1 MSFSLTYFQ
10 LPCLRPTDGKR
21 PESGDCFPIVPKRR
35 RIEKKSEQSATSSQN
50 RRSAESAELTMTAHL
65 EDNHDSMKEFA
76 TGDQDCTNTSEC
88 IVKERVI
95 REQVDNETRAL
106 EVAESETVQEGSS
119 KTMVEGKSETVEDG
133 RSGYVLEGKSE
144 TVEDG
149 KSETVEDG
157 RHGYVLEGKSETVEG
172 GKSESVVEGKSGAV
186 QLVKTAAGAELGH
199 TRKVEIPSQES
210 QKSSSDEREITIK
223 VTEQLIESEKNN
235 ESQNDMCQ
243 KEVECKNL
251 ESQNLSDVGKEEIL
265 EPGQERAR
273 AQSPIE
279 EAMCQKS
286 SALFEDAV
294 VLARFKNAE
303 NIEQEL
309 ELKGVEYG
317 AGLDDPNDDPFQD
330 GGVGAEV
337 VRPNYLPL
345 VHRFSD
351 SVPPQ
356 QVLVQSETVT
366 SGYCSHGETQIL
378 SGSSDASE
386 NDTDMPSVQSEQE
399 VVFPA
404 VEDGDE
410 SQPLDG
416 GPTVPK
422 TIENTQT
429 AKNDRQDEKRTQ
441 QTEDDSGTTSPGL
454 TEAASEISKE
464 VSIGVPVG
472 DSNANVV
479 SDADAGTNLMG
490 EVHAASALTMRKS
503 DLLYLPSDD
512 EIVSDSS
519 ESGSSTS
526 DEYTV
531 NDASEG
537 YSPATLPQQ
546 PHFLTT
552 ITENRGILEEEE
564 EEDDEEEEELLLE
577 EDLENCLE
585 CSGDSSLP
593 NITNMSLD
601 SFDRSDYG
609 LSGLVI
615 SAAQK
620 ETNLSTSCSEL
631 SESSEEEDPDQ
642 AVDKEYSQLLDPTQ
656 CYGQSPHVLDMEIPG
671 APSSGK
677 FMETENRSDIPEAL
691 SGDNFLETENPD
703 FLKEGVSVTGDAKKT
718 NSPCVE
724 FSEIVDT
731 SSLSSQLGPLV
742 EPCTIGPNL
751 IESTYSRDDLRDCDQ
766 GLVCDTSATITASE
780 AMESID
786 SRDTSSNFGGDREMS
801 DFASF
806 SEDANTHA
814 KVQDYSGS
822 AQGFS
827 EFSAVNTCQQ
837 HEQNFGR
844 KSLEK
849 SQHDLE
855 GSMLH
860 ENKNIIE
867 DLTTETIQ
875 DVIDQSACPT
885 SYSTPLQVRGPRS
898 RFDQNEPND
907 PIGSL
912 DQENS
917 IVVVSDD
924 SPDKE
929 GNRQK
934 NLKYT
939 PNNDTSL
946 MGERDQSLITISPI
960 PGGKVQDES
969 EDSVIVLSDSDD
981 ETELDELQVGIVN
994 IGGASKNGS
1003 EVIVLDDSIDSDA
1016 NC

>member
-1 MSFSLTYFQ
+1 MSFSLTYLQ

-50 RRSAESAELTMTAHL
+50 RRPAESAESKTTAHL
-65 EDNHDSMKEFA
+65 EDNHDSMKQFA
-76 TGDQDCTNTSEC
+76 SGDQDCTNTSET

-95 REQVDNETRAL
+95 VEPVDDVTRAL
-106 EVAESETVQEGSS
+106 EVAESETVQEG
-119 KTMVEGKSETVEDG
+119 KSETMI
-133 RSGYVLEGKSE
+133 EGKSE

-149 KSETVEDG
+149 KSETVQEGKSETIEDG
-157 RHGYVLEGKSETVEG
+157 RSGYVLQGKSETVEDG
-172 GKSESVVEGKSGAV
+172 KSESVVEGKSESVVEGKSGAV

-199 TRKVEIPSQES
+199 TRKVETPSQES
-210 QKSSSDEREITIK
+210 QKSSSDEREIIIK
-223 VTEQLIESEKNN
+223 LTEQLTESEKNS

-243 KEVECKNL
+243 KEVKCKNL

-265 EPGQERAR
+265 EPGQERA
-273 AQSPIE
+273 QSPNE

-286 SALFEDAV
+286 SALFEEAV

-410 SQPLDG
+410 SQSLDG

-422 TIENTQT
+422 TIVNTQT
-429 AKNDRQDEKRTQ
+429 TENDRQDEKRTR

-454 TEAASEISKE
+454 TEAASKIGKE
-464 VSIGVPVG
+464 VSIG

-479 SDADAGTNLMG
+479 CDADADTQTNLPI
-490 EVHAASALTMRKS
+490 AASALMTRKS
-503 DLLYLPSDD
+503 DLLYMPSDD

-564 EEDDEEEEELLLE
+564 EDEEEELLLE

-656 CYGQSPHVLDMEIPG
+656 CYGQSPQVSDMEIPG

-677 FMETENRSDIPEAL
+677 FMETENRSDIPGAL

-718 NSPCVE
+718 NSPCLE

-742 EPCTIGPNL
+742 EPCTIGPVL
-751 IESTYSRDDLRDCDQ
+751 IESTYSRDDLRDCGQ

-780 AMESID
+780 ALESID
-786 SRDTSSNFGGDREMS
+786 SRDTSSNFGGDPEMS

-827 EFSAVNTCQQ
+827 GFSAVNTCQQ

-844 KSLEK
+844 KSSEK

-867 DLTTETIQ
+867 DLTTEIIQ

-898 RFDQNEPND
+898 RFDRNEPND
-907 PIGSL
+907 PDAFI
-912 DQENS
+912 DQKDS

-960 PGGKVQDES
+960 PGGKAQDEG

-994 IGGASKNGS
+994 LGGASKNGS